1 MKPSA
6 SPPSMPENEHPA
18 SRSPSSDTAQPNRE
32 LHSLATGPRR
42 ESFRQILAKP
52 LTIVASV
59 MCVVIIGLVFYLQ
72 QDPAALTLER
82 PEAQYELL
90 PNNGLTDGV
99 PIAIQLGP
107 LTVFEISDPLAGG
120 SGAARA
126 REVVDSLNTAL
137 SELEETPGRFI
148 TIESNA
154 NEGLP
159 SIVQKASPDSVESLL
174 LVQVTS
180 DDMALAQTDDAKLLA
195 RVWAER
201 ITDSFRLLLFGEPPE
216 FSRDTAFGGALD
228 TLYVNARAESGKLT
242 TETLSTAFE
251 ELPESSRQAL
261 TSFPALP
268 STESSAGQG

>member
-6 SPPSMPENEHPA
+6 FPPSMPEIEHPA
-18 SRSPSSDTAQPNRE
+18 SRLPPRASAQPNRE
-32 LHSLATGPRR
+32 LQSLAAGPRR
-42 ESFRQILAKP
+42 DSFRQIMTKP
-52 LTIVASV
+52 LTVVASV
-59 MCVVIIGLVFYLQ
+59 MCVVIMGLVFYLQ
-72 QDPAALTLER
+72 QDPSALALER

-90 PNNGLTDGV
+90 QNDGLTEGV
-99 PIAIQLGP
+99 PISIRLGP

-126 REVVDSLNTAL
+126 RQVVDSLNTAL
-137 SELEETPGRFI
+137 RELEETPGRFI

-154 NEGLP
+154 DGGLP
-159 SIVQKASPDSVESLL
+159 AIVQKASPDSADSLV

-180 DDMALAQTDDAKLLA
+180 DDMALAETDDAKLLA

-228 TLYVNARAESGKLT
+228 TLYVNARAETGKLT
-242 TETLSTAFE
+242 SDALSTAFE
-251 ELPESSRQAL
+251 ELPENSRQAL

-268 STESSAGQG
+268 PTEAAADRS

>member
-1 MKPSA
+1 MKSSA
-6 SPPSMPENEHPA
+6 FLPRMPDIEHPA
-18 SRSPSSDTAQPNRE
+18 SRLAARTTTQPNRE
-32 LHSLATGPRR
+32 LQSLATGPRR
-42 ESFRQILAKP
+42 DSFRQIIAKP
-52 LTIVASV
+52 LTVVASG
-59 MCVVIIGLVFYLQ
+59 MCVVIIGLVIYLQ

-90 PNNGLTDGV
+90 PNDGLTDGV

-126 REVVDSLNTAL
+126 RRVVDSLNTAL
-137 SELEETPGRFI
+137 VELEDTPGRFI

-154 NEGLP
+154 EGGLP
-159 SIVQKASPDSVESLL
+159 SIVQKASPDSVDSLV
-174 LVQVTS
+174 LVHVTAG
-180 DDMALAQTDDAKLLA
+180 DMVLAQTDDAKLLA

-242 TETLSTAFE
+242 TEALFTAFE
-251 ELPESSRQAL
+251 GLPEISRKAL

-268 STESSAGQG
+268 PTETPAG

>member
-1 MKPSA
+1 
-6 SPPSMPENEHPA
+6 MPEIEHPA
-18 SRSPSSDTAQPNRE
+18 SRSPSPDTAQPNRE
-32 LHSLATGPRR
+32 LQSLAAGPRR
-42 ESFRQILAKP
+42 DSIRQILAKP

-59 MCVVIIGLVFYLQ
+59 MCVVIIGLVIYLQ

-90 PNNGLTDGV
+90 PNDGLTDGV
-99 PIAIQLGP
+99 PIAIRLGP

-126 REVVDSLNTAL
+126 RQVVEDLNTAL
-137 SELEETPGRFI
+137 TELEETPGRYI

-154 NEGLP
+154 DAGLP
-159 SIVQKASPDSVESLL
+159 SIVQKASPDSIDSLV
-174 LVQVTS
+174 LVQITA
-180 DDMALAQTDDAKLLA
+180 DDMALAETDDAKLLA
-195 RVWAER
+195 RIWAER

-216 FSRDTAFGGALD
+216 FSRETAFGGALD
-228 TLYVNARAESGKLT
+228 TLYVNARAEGGKLT
-242 TETLSTAFE
+242 TETLSNAFE

-268 STESSAGQG
+268 STEPPAGQS

>member
-1 MKPSA
+1 
-6 SPPSMPENEHPA
+6 MPETEHPA
-18 SRSPSSDTAQPNRE
+18 SRSPSRDTAQPNRE
-32 LHSLATGPRR
+32 LQSLATGPKRD
-42 ESFRQILAKP
+42 SIRQILAKP
-52 LTIVASV
+52 VTIVASV

-90 PNNGLTDGV
+90 PNDGVTDGV
-99 PIAIQLGP
+99 PIAIRLGP

-120 SGAARA
+120 SGAERA
-126 REVVDSLNTAL
+126 RQVVDSLNTAL
-137 SELEETPGRFI
+137 SELQETPGRYI

-154 NEGLP
+154 DEGLP
-159 SIVQKASPDSVESLL
+159 AIVQKASPDSVDSLV

-180 DDMALAQTDDAKLLA
+180 DDMALAETDDAKLLA
-195 RVWAER
+195 RIWAER

-216 FSRDTAFGGALD
+216 FSRETAFGGALD

-242 TETLSTAFE
+242 TEALSTAFE

-268 STESSAGQG
+268 STQPSAGQS